1 MLVPVAQWVKPPLI
15 G

>member
-1 MLVPVAQWVKPPLI
+1 MLVAVAQWVKPPLI